1 MALFL
6 MVSVECCL
14 KRLSAYGYIIGDQ
27 QSLTALLQPLT
38 SVDVSSSSASSYL
51 DYLQSLSLSE
61 LLRQPSL
68 ISAETSTVE
77 SDLTNLC
84 FREYPTFISVHKCSS
99 AVKSAFDDFS
109 DSLEKLIGCVPVLE
123 DECQAFSSS
132 TSKIQRIRSK
142 ASLVQEH
149 QDKLLDLLE
158 IPQLMETCVR
168 NGYYQEAMEL
178 LDHSRTISR
187 RYKDVVLV
195 QDIVREVEG
204 VLQLMLTQLLSLL
217 REPIK
222 LPALI
227 KTVTFLRRLQAL
239 DENELALVFISS
251 RYRNFRA
258 QLAYIERDKGDPVRY
273 LRRYVDLFREHV
285 YDIIAQ
291 FTTIFLDSPNTATH
305 IASFASQAVSELVDL
320 VQTCVPQLSA
330 DAASMSSILIQLGY
344 CVMSFTRVGLD
355 FASLIA
361 EPFAATCLS
370 AFSHD
375 ISIASKELREL
386 LEESSKLLRPP
397 SEILI
402 TADHLSHVL
411 TAETSPP
418 HLPDS
423 IDAVRSFPP
432 LAALVNA
439 HLNALNSLRLLAPL
453 SLRAQIFNV
462 HSTSLASDSAT
473 LLQYF
478 FLRSEESVDRLQG
491 RNKERSSH
499 TRTTSAPRVDLL
511 RRNSE
516 VQMTPEARAAKKRT
530 AKRTCIAAA
539 DIWCNIV
546 VPFLVERL
554 ARGVFGDENVPV
566 HPELNR
572 EIENITGWIREN
584 GEDGC
589 TASVVQ

>member
-1 MALFL
+1 MLHKAT
-6 MVSVECCL
+6 
-14 KRLSAYGYIIGDQ
+14 SAYGYVIGDQ

-51 DYLQSLSLSE
+51 DYLQSLPLPE
-61 LLRQPSL
+61 LLRQPSF
-68 ISAETSTVE
+68 ISVETSTVE

-84 FREYPTFISVHKCSS
+84 FREYPTFISVHRCSS

-109 DSLEKLIGCVPVLE
+109 DSLEKLIGSMPALE
-123 DECQAFSSS
+123 DECQTFSSS

-178 LDHSRTISR
+178 LDHSRTISQ

-195 QDIVREVEG
+195 QDVVREVEG

-227 KTVTFLRRLQAL
+227 KTVTFLRRLHAL

-251 RYRNFRA
+251 RYRNFKA
-258 QLAYIERDKGDPVRY
+258 QLAYIERDKADPVRY
-273 LRRYVDLFREHV
+273 LRRYIDLFREHV
-285 YDIIAQ
+285 YDLIAQ
-291 FTTIFLDSPNTATH
+291 FTTIFLDSPNTAIH
-305 IASFASQAVSELVDL
+305 IASFASQAVSELVNL
-320 VQTCVPQLSA
+320 VRTCVPQLSA

-344 CVMSFTRVGLD
+344 CAMSFTRVGLD
-355 FASLIA
+355 FAPLIA
-361 EPFAATCLS
+361 EPFAATS
-370 AFSHD
+370 FSTFSHE
-375 ISIASKELREL
+375 ISNASRELREL

-397 SEILI
+397 SQILI
-402 TADHLSHVL
+402 TADHLSRVL
-411 TAETSPP
+411 AAETSPP
-418 HLPDS
+418 NLPDS

-453 SLRAQIFNV
+453 NLRSQISTF
-462 HSTSLASDSAT
+462 HSTSLASDSVT

-478 FLRSEESVDRLQG
+478 FLRSEESVDRLQEG
-491 RNKERSSH
+491 NRERSSH
-499 TRTTSAPRVDLL
+499 TRTTSGPRLDLL

-516 VQMTPEARAAKKRT
+516 VQMTPEARAAKKKS

-539 DIWCNIV
+539 DMWCNIV

-554 ARGVFGDENVPV
+554 AQGVFGDENVPI
-566 HPELNR
+566 HSELSR
-572 EIENITGWIREN
+572 EIENISGWIREN
-584 GEDGC
+584 GENNH
-589 TASVVQ
+589 TVKLVP

>member
-1 MALFL
+1 MLHKAT
-6 MVSVECCL
+6 
-14 KRLSAYGYIIGDQ
+14 SAYGYVIGDQ

-51 DYLQSLSLSE
+51 DYLQSLPLPE
-61 LLRQPSL
+61 LLRQPSF
-68 ISAETSTVE
+68 ISVETSTVE

-84 FREYPTFISVHKCSS
+84 FREYPTFISVHRCSS

-109 DSLEKLIGCVPVLE
+109 DSLEKLIGSMPALE
-123 DECQAFSSS
+123 DECQTFSSS

-178 LDHSRTISR
+178 LDHSRTISQ

-195 QDIVREVEG
+195 QDVVREVEG

-222 LPALI
+222 LPSLI
-227 KTVTFLRRLQAL
+227 KTVTFLRRLHAL

-251 RYRNFRA
+251 RYRNFKA
-258 QLAYIERDKGDPVRY
+258 QLAYIERDKADPVRY
-273 LRRYVDLFREHV
+273 LRRYIDLFREHV
-285 YDIIAQ
+285 YDLIAQ
-291 FTTIFLDSPNTATH
+291 FTTIFLDSPNTAIH
-305 IASFASQAVSELVDL
+305 IASFASQAVSELVNL
-320 VQTCVPQLSA
+320 VRTCVPQLSA

-344 CVMSFTRVGLD
+344 CAMSFTRVGLD
-355 FASLIA
+355 FAPLIA
-361 EPFAATCLS
+361 EPFAATS
-370 AFSHD
+370 FSTFSHE
-375 ISIASKELREL
+375 ISNASRELREL

-397 SEILI
+397 SQILI
-402 TADHLSHVL
+402 TADHLSRVL
-411 TAETSPP
+411 AAETSPP
-418 HLPDS
+418 NLPDS

-453 SLRAQIFNV
+453 NLRSQISTF
-462 HSTSLASDSAT
+462 HSTSLASDSVT

-478 FLRSEESVDRLQG
+478 FLRSEESVDRLQEG
-491 RNKERSSH
+491 NRERSSH
-499 TRTTSAPRVDLL
+499 TRTTSAPRLDLL

-516 VQMTPEARAAKKRT
+516 VQMTPEARAAKKKS

-539 DIWCNIV
+539 DMWCNIV

-554 ARGVFGDENVPV
+554 AQGVFGDENVPI
-566 HPELNR
+566 HSELSR
-572 EIENITGWIREN
+572 EIENISGWIRGN
-584 GEDGC
+584 GENNH
-589 TASVVQ
+589 TVKLVP

>member
-1 MALFL
+1 MLHKAT
-6 MVSVECCL
+6 
-14 KRLSAYGYIIGDQ
+14 SAYGYVIGDQ

-51 DYLQSLSLSE
+51 DYLQSLPLPE
-61 LLRQPSL
+61 LLR
-68 ISAETSTVE
+68 TSTVE

-84 FREYPTFISVHKCSS
+84 FREYPTFISVHRCSS

-109 DSLEKLIGCVPVLE
+109 DSLEKLIGSVPALE
-123 DECQAFSSS
+123 DECQTFSSS
-132 TSKIQRIRSK
+132 MSKIQRIRSK

-178 LDHSRTISR
+178 LDRSRTISQ
-187 RYKDVVLV
+187 RYEDVVLV
-195 QDIVREVEG
+195 QDVVREVEG

-227 KTVTFLRRLQAL
+227 KTVTFLRRLHAL

-251 RYRNFRA
+251 RYRNFKA
-258 QLAYIERDKGDPVRY
+258 QLAYIERDKADPVRY
-273 LRRYVDLFREHV
+273 LRRYIDLFREHV
-285 YDIIAQ
+285 YDLIAQ
-291 FTTIFLDSPNTATH
+291 FTTIFLDSPNTTIH
-305 IASFASQAVSELVDL
+305 IASFASQAVSELVNL
-320 VQTCVPQLSA
+320 VRTCVPQLSA

-344 CVMSFTRVGLD
+344 CAMSFTRVGLD
-355 FASLIA
+355 FAPLIA
-361 EPFAATCLS
+361 EPFAATS
-370 AFSHD
+370 FSTFSHE
-375 ISIASKELREL
+375 ISNASRELREL

-397 SEILI
+397 SHILI
-402 TADHLSHVL
+402 TADHLSRVL
-411 TAETSPP
+411 AAETSPP
-418 HLPDS
+418 NLPDS

-453 SLRAQIFNV
+453 NLRSQIFTF
-462 HSTSLASDSAT
+462 HSTSLASDSVT

-478 FLRSEESVDRLQG
+478 FLRSEESVDRLQEG
-491 RNKERSSH
+491 NRERSSH
-499 TRTTSAPRVDLL
+499 TRTTSAPRLDLL

-516 VQMTPEARAAKKRT
+516 VQMTPEARAAKKKS

-539 DIWCNIV
+539 DMWCNIV

-554 ARGVFGDENVPV
+554 AQGVFGDENVPI
-566 HPELNR
+566 HSELSR
-572 EIENITGWIREN
+572 EIENISGWIREN
-584 GEDGC
+584 GENNH
-589 TASVVQ
+589 TVKLVL

>member
-1 MALFL
+1 MLHKAT
-6 MVSVECCL
+6 
-14 KRLSAYGYIIGDQ
+14 SAYGYVIGDQ

-51 DYLQSLSLSE
+51 DYLQSLPLPE

-68 ISAETSTVE
+68 ISVETSTVE

-84 FREYPTFISVHKCSS
+84 FREYPTFISVHRCSS

-109 DSLEKLIGCVPVLE
+109 DSLEKLIGSMPALE
-123 DECQAFSSS
+123 DECQTFSSS
-132 TSKIQRIRSK
+132 MSKIQRIRSK

-178 LDHSRTISR
+178 LDRSRTISQ
-187 RYKDVVLV
+187 RYEDVVLV
-195 QDIVREVEG
+195 QDVVREVEG

-227 KTVTFLRRLQAL
+227 KTVTFLRRLHAL

-251 RYRNFRA
+251 RYRNFKA
-258 QLAYIERDKGDPVRY
+258 QLAYIERDKADPVRY
-273 LRRYVDLFREHV
+273 LRRYIDLFREHV
-285 YDIIAQ
+285 YDLIAQ
-291 FTTIFLDSPNTATH
+291 FTTIFLDSPNTTIH
-305 IASFASQAVSELVDL
+305 IASFASQAVSELVNL
-320 VQTCVPQLSA
+320 VRTCVPQLSA

-344 CVMSFTRVGLD
+344 CAMSFTRVGLD
-355 FASLIA
+355 FAPLIA
-361 EPFAATCLS
+361 EPFAATS
-370 AFSHD
+370 FSTFSHE
-375 ISIASKELREL
+375 ISNASRELREL

-397 SEILI
+397 SHILI
-402 TADHLSHVL
+402 TADHLSRVL
-411 TAETSPP
+411 AAETSPP
-418 HLPDS
+418 NLPDS

-453 SLRAQIFNV
+453 NLRSQISTF
-462 HSTSLASDSAT
+462 HSTSLASDSVT

-478 FLRSEESVDRLQG
+478 FLRSEESVDRLQEG
-491 RNKERSSH
+491 NRERSSH
-499 TRTTSAPRVDLL
+499 TRTTSAPRLDLL

-516 VQMTPEARAAKKRT
+516 VQMTPEARAAKKKS

-539 DIWCNIV
+539 DMWCNIV

-554 ARGVFGDENVPV
+554 AQGVFGDENVPI
-566 HPELNR
+566 HSELSR
-572 EIENITGWIREN
+572 EIENISGWIREN
-584 GEDGC
+584 GENNH
-589 TASVVQ
+589 TVKLVL

>member
-1 MALFL
+1 MLHKAT
-6 MVSVECCL
+6 
-14 KRLSAYGYIIGDQ
+14 SAYGYVIGDQ

-51 DYLQSLSLSE
+51 DYLQSLPLPE
-61 LLRQPSL
+61 LLRQPSF
-68 ISAETSTVE
+68 ISVETSTVE

-84 FREYPTFISVHKCSS
+84 FREYPTFISVHRCSS

-109 DSLEKLIGCVPVLE
+109 DSLEKLIGSMPALE
-123 DECQAFSSS
+123 DECQTFSSS

-178 LDHSRTISR
+178 LDHSRTISQ

-195 QDIVREVEG
+195 QDVVREVEG

-227 KTVTFLRRLQAL
+227 KTVTFLRRLHAL

-251 RYRNFRA
+251 RYRNFKA
-258 QLAYIERDKGDPVRY
+258 QLAYIERDKADPVRY
-273 LRRYVDLFREHV
+273 LRRYIDLFREHV
-285 YDIIAQ
+285 YDLIAQ
-291 FTTIFLDSPNTATH
+291 FTTIFLDSPNTAIH
-305 IASFASQAVSELVDL
+305 IASFASQVVSELVNL
-320 VQTCVPQLSA
+320 VRTCVPQLSA

-344 CVMSFTRVGLD
+344 CAMSFTRVGLD
-355 FASLIA
+355 FAPLIA
-361 EPFAATCLS
+361 EPFAATS
-370 AFSHD
+370 FSTFSHE
-375 ISIASKELREL
+375 ISNASRELREL

-397 SEILI
+397 SQILI
-402 TADHLSHVL
+402 TADHLSRVL
-411 TAETSPP
+411 AAETSPP
-418 HLPDS
+418 NLPDS

-453 SLRAQIFNV
+453 NLRSQISTF
-462 HSTSLASDSAT
+462 HSTSLASDSVT

-478 FLRSEESVDRLQG
+478 FLRSEESVDRLQEG
-491 RNKERSSH
+491 NRERSSH
-499 TRTTSAPRVDLL
+499 TRTTSAPRLDLL

-516 VQMTPEARAAKKRT
+516 VQMTPEARAAKKKS

-539 DIWCNIV
+539 DMWCNIV

-554 ARGVFGDENVPV
+554 AQGVFGDENVPI
-566 HPELNR
+566 HSELSR
-572 EIENITGWIREN
+572 EIENISGWIREN
-584 GEDGC
+584 GENNH
-589 TASVVQ
+589 TVKLVP

>member
-1 MALFL
+1 MLHKAT
-6 MVSVECCL
+6 
-14 KRLSAYGYIIGDQ
+14 SAYGYVIGDQ

-51 DYLQSLSLSE
+51 DYLQSLPLPE
-61 LLRQPSL
+61 LLRQPSF
-68 ISAETSTVE
+68 ISVETSTVE

-84 FREYPTFISVHKCSS
+84 FREYPTFISVHRCSS

-109 DSLEKLIGCVPVLE
+109 DSLEKLIGSMPALE
-123 DECQAFSSS
+123 DECQTFSSS

-178 LDHSRTISR
+178 LDHSRTISQ

-195 QDIVREVEG
+195 QDVVREVEG

-227 KTVTFLRRLQAL
+227 KTVTFLRRLHAL
-239 DENELALVFISS
+239 DENELALIFISS
-251 RYRNFRA
+251 RYRNFKA
-258 QLAYIERDKGDPVRY
+258 QLAYIERDKADPVRY
-273 LRRYVDLFREHV
+273 LRRHIDLFREHV
-285 YDIIAQ
+285 YDLIAQ
-291 FTTIFLDSPNTATH
+291 FTTIFLDSPNTAIH
-305 IASFASQAVSELVDL
+305 IASFASQAVSELVNL
-320 VQTCVPQLSA
+320 VRTCVPQLSA

-344 CVMSFTRVGLD
+344 CAMSFTRVGLD
-355 FASLIA
+355 FAPLIA
-361 EPFAATCLS
+361 EPFAATS
-370 AFSHD
+370 FSTFSHE
-375 ISIASKELREL
+375 ISNASRELREL

-397 SEILI
+397 SQILI
-402 TADHLSHVL
+402 TADHLSRVL
-411 TAETSPP
+411 AAETSPP
-418 HLPDS
+418 NLPDS

-453 SLRAQIFNV
+453 NLRSQISTF
-462 HSTSLASDSAT
+462 HSTSLASDSVT

-478 FLRSEESVDRLQG
+478 FLRSEESVDRLQEG
-491 RNKERSSH
+491 NRERSSH
-499 TRTTSAPRVDLL
+499 TRTTSAPRLDLL

-516 VQMTPEARAAKKRT
+516 VQMTPEARAAKKKS

-539 DIWCNIV
+539 DMWCNIV

-554 ARGVFGDENVPV
+554 AQGVFGDENVPI
-566 HPELNR
+566 HSELSR
-572 EIENITGWIREN
+572 EIENISGWIREN
-584 GEDGC
+584 GENNH
-589 TASVVQ
+589 TVKLVP

>member
-1 MALFL
+1 MLHKAT
-6 MVSVECCL
+6 
-14 KRLSAYGYIIGDQ
+14 SAYGYVIGDQ

-51 DYLQSLSLSE
+51 DYLQSLPLPE
-61 LLRQPSL
+61 LLRQPSF
-68 ISAETSTVE
+68 ISVETSTVG

-84 FREYPTFISVHKCSS
+84 FREYPTFISVHRCSS

-109 DSLEKLIGCVPVLE
+109 DSLEKLIGSMPALE
-123 DECQAFSSS
+123 DECQTFSSS

-178 LDHSRTISR
+178 LDHSRTISQ

-195 QDIVREVEG
+195 QDVVREVEG

-227 KTVTFLRRLQAL
+227 KTVTFLRRLHAL

-251 RYRNFRA
+251 RYRNFKA
-258 QLAYIERDKGDPVRY
+258 QLAYIERDKADPVRY
-273 LRRYVDLFREHV
+273 LRRYIDLFREHV
-285 YDIIAQ
+285 YDLIAQ
-291 FTTIFLDSPNTATH
+291 FTTIFLDSPNTAIH
-305 IASFASQAVSELVDL
+305 IASFASQAVSELVNL
-320 VQTCVPQLSA
+320 VRTCVPQLSA

-344 CVMSFTRVGLD
+344 CAMSFTRVGLD
-355 FASLIA
+355 FAPLIA
-361 EPFAATCLS
+361 EPFAATS
-370 AFSHD
+370 FSTFSHE
-375 ISIASKELREL
+375 ISNASRELREL

-397 SEILI
+397 SQILI
-402 TADHLSHVL
+402 TADHLSRVL
-411 TAETSPP
+411 AAETSPP
-418 HLPDS
+418 NLPDS

-453 SLRAQIFNV
+453 NLRSQISTF
-462 HSTSLASDSAT
+462 HSTSLASDSVT

-478 FLRSEESVDRLQG
+478 FLRSEESVDRLQEG
-491 RNKERSSH
+491 NRERSSH
-499 TRTTSAPRVDLL
+499 TRTTSAPRLDLL

-516 VQMTPEARAAKKRT
+516 VQMTPEARAAKKKS

-539 DIWCNIV
+539 DMWCNIV

-554 ARGVFGDENVPV
+554 AQGVFGDENVPI
-566 HPELNR
+566 HSELSR
-572 EIENITGWIREN
+572 EIENISGWIREN
-584 GEDGC
+584 GENNH
-589 TASVVQ
+589 TVKLVP

>member
-1 MALFL
+1 MLHKAT
-6 MVSVECCL
+6 
-14 KRLSAYGYIIGDQ
+14 SAYGYVIGDQ

-51 DYLQSLSLSE
+51 DYLQSLPLPE

-68 ISAETSTVE
+68 ISVETSTVE

-84 FREYPTFISVHKCSS
+84 FREYPTFISVHRCSS

-109 DSLEKLIGCVPVLE
+109 DSLEKLIGSVPALE
-123 DECQAFSSS
+123 DECQTFSSS

-178 LDHSRTISR
+178 LDRSRTISQ
-187 RYKDVVLV
+187 RYEDVVLV
-195 QDIVREVEG
+195 QDVVREVEG

-227 KTVTFLRRLQAL
+227 KTVTFLRRLHAL
-239 DENELALVFISS
+239 DENELSLVFISS
-251 RYRNFRA
+251 RYRNFKA
-258 QLAYIERDKGDPVRY
+258 QLAYIERDKADPVRY
-273 LRRYVDLFREHV
+273 LRRYIDLFREHV
-285 YDIIAQ
+285 YDLIAQ
-291 FTTIFLDSPNTATH
+291 FTTIFLDSPNTAIH
-305 IASFASQAVSELVDL
+305 IASFASQAVSELVNL
-320 VQTCVPQLSA
+320 VRTCVPQLSA

-344 CVMSFTRVGLD
+344 CAMSFTRVGLD
-355 FASLIA
+355 FAPLIA
-361 EPFAATCLS
+361 EPFAATS
-370 AFSHD
+370 FSTFSHE
-375 ISIASKELREL
+375 ISNASRELREL

-397 SEILI
+397 SQILI
-402 TADHLSHVL
+402 TADHLSRVL
-411 TAETSPP
+411 AAETSPP
-418 HLPDS
+418 NLPDS

-453 SLRAQIFNV
+453 NLRSQIFTF
-462 HSTSLASDSAT
+462 HSTSLASDSVT

-478 FLRSEESVDRLQG
+478 FLRSEESVDRLQEG
-491 RNKERSSH
+491 NRERSSH
-499 TRTTSAPRVDLL
+499 TRTTSAPRLDLL

-516 VQMTPEARAAKKRT
+516 VQMTPEARAAKKKS
-530 AKRTCIAAA
+530 AKRTCIAVA
-539 DIWCNIV
+539 DMWCNIV

-554 ARGVFGDENVPV
+554 AQGVFGDENVPI
-566 HPELNR
+566 HSELSR
-572 EIENITGWIREN
+572 EIENISGWIREN
-584 GEDGC
+584 GENNH
-589 TASVVQ
+589 TVKLVL

>member
-1 MALFL
+1 MLHKAT
-6 MVSVECCL
+6 
-14 KRLSAYGYIIGDQ
+14 SAYGYVIGDQ

-51 DYLQSLSLSE
+51 DYLQSLPLPE

-68 ISAETSTVE
+68 ISVETSTVE

-84 FREYPTFISVHKCSS
+84 FREYPTFISVHRCSS

-109 DSLEKLIGCVPVLE
+109 DSLEKLIGSVPALE
-123 DECQAFSSS
+123 DECQTFSSS

-178 LDHSRTISR
+178 LDYSRTISQ
-187 RYKDVVLV
+187 RYEDVVLV
-195 QDIVREVEG
+195 QDVVREVEG

-227 KTVTFLRRLQAL
+227 KTVTFLRRLHAL

-251 RYRNFRA
+251 RYRNFKA
-258 QLAYIERDKGDPVRY
+258 QLAYIERDKADPVRY
-273 LRRYVDLFREHV
+273 LRRYIDLFREHV
-285 YDIIAQ
+285 YDLIAQ
-291 FTTIFLDSPNTATH
+291 FTTIFLDSPNTAIH
-305 IASFASQAVSELVDL
+305 IASFASQAVSELVNL
-320 VQTCVPQLSA
+320 VWTCVPQLSA

-344 CVMSFTRVGLD
+344 CAMSFTRVGLD
-355 FASLIA
+355 FAPLIA
-361 EPFAATCLS
+361 EPFASTS
-370 AFSHD
+370 FSTFCHE
-375 ISIASKELREL
+375 ISNASRELREL

-397 SEILI
+397 SQILI
-402 TADHLSHVL
+402 TADHLSRVL
-411 TAETSPP
+411 AAETSPP
-418 HLPDS
+418 NLPDS

-453 SLRAQIFNV
+453 NLRSQIFTF
-462 HSTSLASDSAT
+462 HSTSLASDSVT

-478 FLRSEESVDRLQG
+478 FLRSEESVDRLQEG
-491 RNKERSSH
+491 NRERSSH
-499 TRTTSAPRVDLL
+499 TRTTSAPRLDLL

-516 VQMTPEARAAKKRT
+516 VQMTPEARAAKKKS

-539 DIWCNIV
+539 DMWCNIV

-554 ARGVFGDENVPV
+554 AQGVFGDENVPI
-566 HPELNR
+566 HSELSR
-572 EIENITGWIREN
+572 EIENISGWIREN
-584 GEDGC
+584 GENNH
-589 TASVVQ
+589 TVKLVP

>member
-1 MALFL
+1 MLHKAT
-6 MVSVECCL
+6 
-14 KRLSAYGYIIGDQ
+14 SAYGYVIGDQ

-51 DYLQSLSLSE
+51 DYLQSLPLPE
-61 LLRQPSL
+61 LLRQPSF
-68 ISAETSTVE
+68 ISVETSTVE

-84 FREYPTFISVHKCSS
+84 FREYPTFISVHRCSS

-109 DSLEKLIGCVPVLE
+109 DSLEKLIGSMPALE
-123 DECQAFSSS
+123 DECQTFSSS

-178 LDHSRTISR
+178 LDHSRTISQ

-195 QDIVREVEG
+195 QDVVREVEG

-227 KTVTFLRRLQAL
+227 KTVTFLRRLHAL

-251 RYRNFRA
+251 RYRNFKA
-258 QLAYIERDKGDPVRY
+258 QLAYIERDKADPVRY
-273 LRRYVDLFREHV
+273 LRRYIDLFREHV
-285 YDIIAQ
+285 YDLIAQ
-291 FTTIFLDSPNTATH
+291 FTTIFLDSPNTAIH
-305 IASFASQAVSELVDL
+305 IASFASQAVSELVNL
-320 VQTCVPQLSA
+320 VRTCVPQLSA

-344 CVMSFTRVGLD
+344 CAMSFTRVGLD
-355 FASLIA
+355 FAPLIA
-361 EPFAATCLS
+361 EPFAATS
-370 AFSHD
+370 FSTFSHE
-375 ISIASKELREL
+375 ISNASRELREL
-386 LEESSKLLRPP
+386 LEESPKLLRPP
-397 SEILI
+397 SQILI
-402 TADHLSHVL
+402 TADHLSRVL
-411 TAETSPP
+411 AAETSPP
-418 HLPDS
+418 NLPDS

-453 SLRAQIFNV
+453 NLRSQISTF
-462 HSTSLASDSAT
+462 HSTSLASDSVT

-478 FLRSEESVDRLQG
+478 FLRSEESVDRLQEG
-491 RNKERSSH
+491 NRERSSH
-499 TRTTSAPRVDLL
+499 TRTTSAPRLDLL

-516 VQMTPEARAAKKRT
+516 VQMTPEARAAKKKS

-539 DIWCNIV
+539 DMWCNIV

-554 ARGVFGDENVPV
+554 AQGVFGDENVPI
-566 HPELNR
+566 HSELSR
-572 EIENITGWIREN
+572 EIENISGWIREN
-584 GEDGC
+584 GENNH
-589 TASVVQ
+589 TVKLVP

>member
-1 MALFL
+1 MLHKAT
-6 MVSVECCL
+6 
-14 KRLSAYGYIIGDQ
+14 SAYGYVIGDQ

-51 DYLQSLSLSE
+51 DYLQSLPLPE

-68 ISAETSTVE
+68 ISVETSTVE

-84 FREYPTFISVHKCSS
+84 FREYPTFISVHRCSS

-109 DSLEKLIGCVPVLE
+109 DSLEKLIGSVPALE
-123 DECQAFSSS
+123 DECQTFSSS

-178 LDHSRTISR
+178 LDHSRTISQ
-187 RYKDVVLV
+187 RYEDVVLV
-195 QDIVREVEG
+195 QDVVREVEG

-227 KTVTFLRRLQAL
+227 KTVTFLRRLHAL

-251 RYRNFRA
+251 RYRNFKA
-258 QLAYIERDKGDPVRY
+258 QLAYIERDKADPVRY
-273 LRRYVDLFREHV
+273 LRRYIDLFREHV
-285 YDIIAQ
+285 YDLIAQ
-291 FTTIFLDSPNTATH
+291 FTTIFLDSPNTAIH
-305 IASFASQAVSELVDL
+305 IASFASQAVSELVNL
-320 VQTCVPQLSA
+320 VWACVPQLSA

-344 CVMSFTRVGLD
+344 CAMSFTRVGLD
-355 FASLIA
+355 FAPLIA
-361 EPFAATCLS
+361 EPFASTS
-370 AFSHD
+370 FSTFCHE
-375 ISIASKELREL
+375 ISNASRELREL

-397 SEILI
+397 SQILI
-402 TADHLSHVL
+402 TADHLSRVL
-411 TAETSPP
+411 AAETSPP
-418 HLPDS
+418 NLPDS

-453 SLRAQIFNV
+453 NLRSQIFTF
-462 HSTSLASDSAT
+462 HSTSLASDSVT

-478 FLRSEESVDRLQG
+478 FLRSEESVDRLQEG
-491 RNKERSSH
+491 NRERSSH
-499 TRTTSAPRVDLL
+499 TRTTSAPRLDLL

-516 VQMTPEARAAKKRT
+516 VQMTPEARAAKKKS

-539 DIWCNIV
+539 DMWCNIV

-554 ARGVFGDENVPV
+554 AQGVFGDENVPI
-566 HPELNR
+566 HSELSR
-572 EIENITGWIREN
+572 EIENISGWIREN
-584 GEDGC
+584 GENNH
-589 TASVVQ
+589 TVKLVP

>member
-1 MALFL
+1 MLHKAT
-6 MVSVECCL
+6 
-14 KRLSAYGYIIGDQ
+14 SAYGYVIGDQ

-51 DYLQSLSLSE
+51 DYLQSLPLPE
-61 LLRQPSL
+61 LLRQPSF
-68 ISAETSTVE
+68 ISVETSTVE

-84 FREYPTFISVHKCSS
+84 FREYPTFISVHRCSS

-109 DSLEKLIGCVPVLE
+109 DSLEKLIGSMPALE
-123 DECQAFSSS
+123 DECQTFSSS

-178 LDHSRTISR
+178 LDHSRTISQ

-195 QDIVREVEG
+195 QDVVREVEG

-227 KTVTFLRRLQAL
+227 KTVTFLRRLHAL
-239 DENELALVFISS
+239 DENELALIFISS
-251 RYRNFRA
+251 RYRNFKA
-258 QLAYIERDKGDPVRY
+258 QLAYIERDKADPVRY
-273 LRRYVDLFREHV
+273 LRRYIDLFREHV
-285 YDIIAQ
+285 YDLIAQ
-291 FTTIFLDSPNTATH
+291 FTTIFLDSPNTAIH
-305 IASFASQAVSELVDL
+305 IASFASQAVSELVNL
-320 VQTCVPQLSA
+320 VRTCVPQLSA

-344 CVMSFTRVGLD
+344 CAMSFTRVGLD
-355 FASLIA
+355 FAPLIA
-361 EPFAATCLS
+361 EPFAATS
-370 AFSHD
+370 FSTFSHE
-375 ISIASKELREL
+375 ISNASRELREL

-397 SEILI
+397 SQILI
-402 TADHLSHVL
+402 TADHLSRVL
-411 TAETSPP
+411 AAETSPP
-418 HLPDS
+418 NLPDS

-453 SLRAQIFNV
+453 NLRSQISTF
-462 HSTSLASDSAT
+462 HSTSLASDSVT

-478 FLRSEESVDRLQG
+478 FLRSEESVDRLQEG
-491 RNKERSSH
+491 NRERSSH
-499 TRTTSAPRVDLL
+499 TRTTSAPRLDLL

-516 VQMTPEARAAKKRT
+516 VQMTPEARAAKKKS

-539 DIWCNIV
+539 DMWCNIV

-554 ARGVFGDENVPV
+554 AQGVFGDENVPI
-566 HPELNR
+566 HSELSR
-572 EIENITGWIREN
+572 EIENISGWIREN
-584 GEDGC
+584 GENNH
-589 TASVVQ
+589 TVKLVP

>member
-1 MALFL
+1 MLHKAT
-6 MVSVECCL
+6 
-14 KRLSAYGYIIGDQ
+14 SAYGYVIGDQ

-51 DYLQSLSLSE
+51 DYLQSLPLPE
-61 LLRQPSL
+61 LLRQPSF
-68 ISAETSTVE
+68 ISVETSTVE

-84 FREYPTFISVHKCSS
+84 FREYPTFISVHRCSS

-109 DSLEKLIGCVPVLE
+109 DSLEKLIGSMPALE
-123 DECQAFSSS
+123 DECQTFSSS

-178 LDHSRTISR
+178 LDHSRTISQ

-195 QDIVREVEG
+195 QDVVREVEG

-227 KTVTFLRRLQAL
+227 KTVTFLRRLHAL

-251 RYRNFRA
+251 RYRNFKA
-258 QLAYIERDKGDPVRY
+258 QLAYIERDKADPVRY
-273 LRRYVDLFREHV
+273 LRRYIDLFREHV
-285 YDIIAQ
+285 YDLIAQ
-291 FTTIFLDSPNTATH
+291 FTTIFLDSPNTAIH
-305 IASFASQAVSELVDL
+305 IASFASQAVSELVNL
-320 VQTCVPQLSA
+320 VRTCVPQLSA

-344 CVMSFTRVGLD
+344 CAMSFTRVGLD
-355 FASLIA
+355 FAPLIA
-361 EPFAATCLS
+361 EPFAATS
-370 AFSHD
+370 FSTFSHE
-375 ISIASKELREL
+375 ISNASRELREL

-397 SEILI
+397 SQILI
-402 TADHLSHVL
+402 TADHLSRVL
-411 TAETSPP
+411 AAETSPP
-418 HLPDS
+418 NLPDS

-453 SLRAQIFNV
+453 NLRSQISTF
-462 HSTSLASDSAT
+462 HSTSLASDSVT

-478 FLRSEESVDRLQG
+478 FLRSEESVDRLQEG
-491 RNKERSSH
+491 NRERSSH
-499 TRTTSAPRVDLL
+499 TRTTSAPRLDLL

-516 VQMTPEARAAKKRT
+516 VQMTPEARAAKKKS
-530 AKRTCIAAA
+530 AKRTCIAVA
-539 DIWCNIV
+539 DMWCNIV

-554 ARGVFGDENVPV
+554 AQGVFGDENVPI
-566 HPELNR
+566 HSELSR
-572 EIENITGWIREN
+572 EIENISGWIRGN
-584 GEDGC
+584 GENNH
-589 TASVVQ
+589 TVKLVP

>member
-1 MALFL
+1 MLHKAT
-6 MVSVECCL
+6 
-14 KRLSAYGYIIGDQ
+14 SAYGYVIGDQ

-51 DYLQSLSLSE
+51 DYLQSLPLPE

-68 ISAETSTVE
+68 ISVETSTVE

-84 FREYPTFISVHKCSS
+84 FREYPTFISVHRCSS

-109 DSLEKLIGCVPVLE
+109 DSLEKLIGSVPALE
-123 DECQAFSSS
+123 DECQTFSSS

-178 LDHSRTISR
+178 LDHSRTISQ
-187 RYKDVVLV
+187 RYEDVVLV
-195 QDIVREVEG
+195 QDVVREVEG

-227 KTVTFLRRLQAL
+227 KTVTFLRRLHAL

-251 RYRNFRA
+251 RYRNFKA
-258 QLAYIERDKGDPVRY
+258 QLAYIERDKADPVRY
-273 LRRYVDLFREHV
+273 LRRYIDLFREHV
-285 YDIIAQ
+285 YDLIAQ
-291 FTTIFLDSPNTATH
+291 FTTIFLDSPNTAIH
-305 IASFASQAVSELVDL
+305 IASFASQAVSELVNL
-320 VQTCVPQLSA
+320 VWTCVPQLSA

-344 CVMSFTRVGLD
+344 CAMSFTRVGLD
-355 FASLIA
+355 FAPLIA
-361 EPFAATCLS
+361 EPFASTS
-370 AFSHD
+370 FSTFCHE
-375 ISIASKELREL
+375 ISNASRELREL

-397 SEILI
+397 SQILI
-402 TADHLSHVL
+402 TADHLSRVL
-411 TAETSPP
+411 AAETSPP
-418 HLPDS
+418 NLPDS

-453 SLRAQIFNV
+453 NLRSQIFTF
-462 HSTSLASDSAT
+462 HSTSLASDSVT

-478 FLRSEESVDRLQG
+478 FLRSEESVDRLQEG
-491 RNKERSSH
+491 NRERSSH
-499 TRTTSAPRVDLL
+499 TRTTSAPRLDLL

-516 VQMTPEARAAKKRT
+516 VQMTPEARAAKKKS

-539 DIWCNIV
+539 DMWCNIV

-554 ARGVFGDENVPV
+554 AQGVFGDENVPI
-566 HPELNR
+566 HSELSR
-572 EIENITGWIREN
+572 EIENISGWIREN
-584 GEDGC
+584 GENNH
-589 TASVVQ
+589 TVKLVP

>member
-1 MALFL
+1 MLHKAT
-6 MVSVECCL
+6 
-14 KRLSAYGYIIGDQ
+14 SAYGYVIGDQ

-51 DYLQSLSLSE
+51 DYLQSLPLPE

-68 ISAETSTVE
+68 ISVETSTVE

-84 FREYPTFISVHKCSS
+84 FREYPTFISVHRCSS

-109 DSLEKLIGCVPVLE
+109 DSLEKLIGSVPALE
-123 DECQAFSSS
+123 DECQTFSSS
-132 TSKIQRIRSK
+132 MSKIQRIRSK

-178 LDHSRTISR
+178 LDRSRTISQ
-187 RYKDVVLV
+187 RYEDVVLV
-195 QDIVREVEG
+195 QDVVREVEG

-227 KTVTFLRRLQAL
+227 KTVTFLRRLHAL

-251 RYRNFRA
+251 RYRNFKA
-258 QLAYIERDKGDPVRY
+258 QLAYIERDKADPVRY
-273 LRRYVDLFREHV
+273 LRRYIDLFREHV
-285 YDIIAQ
+285 YDLIAQ
-291 FTTIFLDSPNTATH
+291 FTTIFLDSPNTTIH
-305 IASFASQAVSELVDL
+305 IASFASQAVSELVNL
-320 VQTCVPQLSA
+320 VRTCVPQLSA

-344 CVMSFTRVGLD
+344 CAMSFTRVGLD
-355 FASLIA
+355 FAPLIA
-361 EPFAATCLS
+361 EPFAATS
-370 AFSHD
+370 FSTFSHE
-375 ISIASKELREL
+375 ISNASRELREL

-397 SEILI
+397 SHILI
-402 TADHLSHVL
+402 TADHLSRVL
-411 TAETSPP
+411 AAETSPP
-418 HLPDS
+418 NLPDS

-453 SLRAQIFNV
+453 NLRSQIFTF
-462 HSTSLASDSAT
+462 HSTSLASDSVT

-478 FLRSEESVDRLQG
+478 FLRSEESVDRLQEG
-491 RNKERSSH
+491 NRERSSH
-499 TRTTSAPRVDLL
+499 TRTTSAPRLDLL

-516 VQMTPEARAAKKRT
+516 VQMTPEARAAKKKS

-539 DIWCNIV
+539 DMWCNIV

-554 ARGVFGDENVPV
+554 AQGVFGDENVPI
-566 HPELNR
+566 HSELSR
-572 EIENITGWIREN
+572 EIENISGWIREN
-584 GEDGC
+584 GENNH
-589 TASVVQ
+589 TVKLVL

>member
-1 MALFL
+1 MLHKAT
-6 MVSVECCL
+6 
-14 KRLSAYGYIIGDQ
+14 SAYGYVIGDQ

-51 DYLQSLSLSE
+51 DYLQSLPLPE
-61 LLRQPSL
+61 LLRQPSF
-68 ISAETSTVE
+68 ISVETSTVE

-84 FREYPTFISVHKCSS
+84 FREYPTFISVHRCSS

-109 DSLEKLIGCVPVLE
+109 DSLEKLIGSMPALA
-123 DECQAFSSS
+123 DECQTFSSS

-178 LDHSRTISR
+178 LDHSRTISQ

-195 QDIVREVEG
+195 QDVVREVEG

-227 KTVTFLRRLQAL
+227 KTVTFLRRLHAL
-239 DENELALVFISS
+239 DENELALIFISS
-251 RYRNFRA
+251 RYRNFKA
-258 QLAYIERDKGDPVRY
+258 QLAYIERDKADPVRY
-273 LRRYVDLFREHV
+273 LRRYIDLFREHV
-285 YDIIAQ
+285 YDLIAQ
-291 FTTIFLDSPNTATH
+291 FTTIFLDSPNTAIH
-305 IASFASQAVSELVDL
+305 IASFASQAVSELVNL
-320 VQTCVPQLSA
+320 VRTCVPQLSA

-344 CVMSFTRVGLD
+344 CAMSFTRVGLD
-355 FASLIA
+355 FAPLIA
-361 EPFAATCLS
+361 EPFAATS
-370 AFSHD
+370 FSTFSHE
-375 ISIASKELREL
+375 ISNASRELREL

-397 SEILI
+397 SQILI
-402 TADHLSHVL
+402 TADHLSRVL
-411 TAETSPP
+411 AAETSPP
-418 HLPDS
+418 NLPDS

-453 SLRAQIFNV
+453 NLRSQISTF
-462 HSTSLASDSAT
+462 HSTSLASDSVT

-478 FLRSEESVDRLQG
+478 FLRSEESVDRLQEG
-491 RNKERSSH
+491 NRERSSH
-499 TRTTSAPRVDLL
+499 TRTTSAPRLDLL

-516 VQMTPEARAAKKRT
+516 VQMTPEARAAKKKS

-539 DIWCNIV
+539 DMWCNIV

-554 ARGVFGDENVPV
+554 AQGVFGDENVPI
-566 HPELNR
+566 HSELSR
-572 EIENITGWIREN
+572 EIENISGWIREN
-584 GEDGC
+584 GENNH
-589 TASVVQ
+589 TVKLVP